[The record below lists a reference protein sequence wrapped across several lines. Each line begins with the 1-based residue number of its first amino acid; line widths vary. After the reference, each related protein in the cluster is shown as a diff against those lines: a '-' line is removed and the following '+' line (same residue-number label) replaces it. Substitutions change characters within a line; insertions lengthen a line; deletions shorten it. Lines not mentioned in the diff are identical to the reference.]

1 MVSGVASTPT
11 EVQAYAASTML
22 AAQLASEN
30 KDEDSA
36 SENNMQAIDE
46 CIQFLL
52 ESEFISLRNVTN
64 EGKT

>member
-1 MVSGVASTPT
+1 MASTPT

-30 KDEDSA
+30 KDGDDSA
-36 SENNMQAIDE
+36 AASNNMQAIDE